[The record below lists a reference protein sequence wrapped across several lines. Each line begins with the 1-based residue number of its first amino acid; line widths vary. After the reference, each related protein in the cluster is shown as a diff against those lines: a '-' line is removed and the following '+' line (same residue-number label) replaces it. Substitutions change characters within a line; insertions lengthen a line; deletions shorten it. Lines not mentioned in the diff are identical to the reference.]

1 MIKIIESPRD
11 AMQGIKEFISTDKK
25 IEFLNSLLK
34 VGFDSLDF
42 GSFVS
47 PKAVP
52 QMQDTAEVLAGLDL
66 ENTKTKLLAIVANM
80 RGAEAAAQ
88 FDEIHYL
95 GFPFSISRTFSELNI
110 NASVWKAYSTINHL
124 LDLCAKTGKELVL
137 YISMAF
143 GNPYGDRWSPDIVYR
158 WVDILYQRGVRIMA
172 LSDTVGV
179 GNAEKIGGAFNAVI
193 DSFPEVEFGAHLHT
207 MSSNWYE
214 NVNAAYE
221 NGCRR
226 FDTVINGLGG
236 CPMSGHELV
245 GNLPTCD
252 LLSYLETK
260 NEEINIKTFALNKAR
275 AIAAF
280 TYPAGMGIPF
290 KGRKY

>member
-1 MIKIIESPRD
+1 M
-11 AMQGIKEFISTDKK
+11 
-25 IEFLNSLLK
+25 LK
-34 VGFDSLDF
+34 VGFDTLDF

-52 QMQDTAEVLAGLDL
+52 QMRDTAEVLQGLDL
-66 ENTKTKLLAIVANM
+66 ENTSTKLLAIVANM
-80 RGAEAAAQ
+80 RGAEAAAE

-110 NASVWKAYSTINHL
+110 NASVWKAYITINRL
-124 LDLCAKTGKELVL
+124 LELCNKTGKELVL

-143 GNPYGDRWSPDIVYR
+143 GNPYGDKWSPDIVYR
-158 WVDILYQRGVRIMA
+158 WVNILYQRGVRIMA

-179 GNAEKIGGAFNAVI
+179 GNAERIGGAFNAVI
-193 DSFPEVEFGAHLHT
+193 DEFKDVEFGAHLHT

-214 NVNAAYE
+214 NVNAAYT

-252 LLSYLETK
+252 LISYLESQ
-260 NEEINIKTFALNKAR
+260 NEETNINTFALNRAR

-280 TYPAGMGIPF
+280 TYP
-290 KGRKY
+290 